1 MSIPV
6 VKFNPAAD
14 YNEALRRAA
23 SLWRVD
29 AGYWDVW
36 GRYHEASPEALRKI
50 LESLGVP
57 AGSLE
62 ELNRAH
68 EGRLLEDWKRIAPPA
83 VVSGPAAAE
92 VPLRLPESAGEAAV
106 EFTIELEGSE
116 RRHVRKEASAL
127 PVAQRAHLGGEWF
140 VEKRADLG
148 PLPLGCHEVGVTV
161 GAPHREP
168 VSARLRLIVA
178 PERAWLPPALERGE
192 RRAGLSISLYG
203 LRSERN
209 WGCGDFTDLERLAVW
224 VSRSVGG
231 AFILLN
237 PLHAIHNRQ
246 PFNTSPY
253 LPNSIFYRNFIYLDV
268 ERIEDFAASSWARAL
283 RASPRVDEEIRAL
296 REAPYVEYERV
307 ARLKRVFLKLAFRR
321 FLRDLAAG
329 SDRAA
334 EFRRFVESEGELLDR
349 YAVYCALDEG
359 MRRRNPEVWT
369 WRQWP
374 AEFQSPDSRA
384 VRCFA
389 ARHWRSVLFHKY
401 VQWQIARQLERAQQ
415 VAQQAGM
422 SIGLMHDLA
431 LATDQFGSDL
441 WAHRAFFVSGCR
453 VGAPPDDFSPNGQD
467 WAFPPPDS
475 ERHYEDG
482 YRLFQEMVRR
492 VARGGGALRIDHVM
506 RFFRLYWI
514 PEGATPAQGTYVR
527 DRHEDLLRI
536 LALESVRNRLVLVG
550 EDLGTVEPEVRQT
563 LARFGILG
571 YRVFYFEKNAHGDF
585 LRPDEYPRQAL
596 VSSTTHDLP
605 TLAGFWSGR
614 DIEAR
619 RRAGVLPG
627 EESYRRALE
636 QRRQEKQKILELLHA
651 LKLVPDHTPRRA
663 EQIPELTGELH
674 NAIIGLLAMTPCLL
688 LAINQ
693 EDLTKDPDQQNL
705 PGTTAQYPNWRH
717 KMRYSL
723 EELEN
728 SPQVA
733 DFVAML
739 RSWLIRTGR
748 FEAGRRED

>member
-1 MSIPV
+1 MSIPEV
-6 VKFNPAAD
+6 RFTPAANYD
-14 YNEALRRAA
+14 EALRRAA
-23 SLWRVD
+23 ALWRVD

-36 GRYHEASPEALRKI
+36 GYYHKATPEALRKI

-57 AGSLE
+57 AANLE
-62 ELNRAH
+62 DLNRAL
-68 EGRLLEDWKRIAPPA
+68 EQRLLAEWRRPLPPT
-83 VVSGPAAAE
+83 VVSGPGPAD
-92 VPLRLPESAGEAAV
+92 VPLRLPESMTEAAL
-106 EFTIELEGSE
+106 EFELELEGGE
-116 RRHVRKEASAL
+116 RRSFPMTIAEL
-127 PVAQRAHLGGEWF
+127 PLLRRAHLAGERF
-140 VEKRADLG
+140 VERRAPLG
-148 PLPLGCHEVGVTV
+148 CLPLGCHELTLIVR
-161 GAPHREP
+161 APAQAA

-178 PERAWLPPALERGE
+178 PERAWLPPALEQGE

-209 WGCGDFTDLERLAVW
+209 WGCGDFTDLERLALW
-224 VSRSVGG
+224 VARRLGG

-268 ERIEDFAASSWARAL
+268 ERIEEFAESSWARAL
-283 RASPRVDEEIRAL
+283 RASPRVDQEIRAL
-296 REAPYVEYERV
+296 RQAQYVEYERV
-307 ARLKRVFLKLAFRR
+307 ARLKRIFLKLAFRR
-321 FLRDLAAG
+321 FLRRLGGESA
-329 SDRAA
+329 RAA
-334 EFRRFVESEGELLDR
+334 EFRRFVGTEGELLDR
-349 YAVYCALDEG
+349 YAVYCALDEW

-374 AEFQSPDSRA
+374 AEFQNPDSDA

-401 VQWQIARQLERAQQ
+401 VQWQIASQLEGVQKSAR
-415 VAQQAGM
+415 QAGM

-431 LATDQFGSDL
+431 LATDVFGCDL
-441 WAHRAFFVSGCR
+441 WAYREFFVSGCR
-453 VGAPPDDFSPNGQD
+453 VGAPPDDFSPQGQD
-467 WAFPPPDS
+467 WAFPPPNS
-475 ERHYEDG
+475 ERHFEDG

-527 DRHEDLLRI
+527 DRHEDLIRI
-536 LALESVRNRLVLVG
+536 LALESVRSRLVLVG
-550 EDLGTVEPEVRQT
+550 EDLGTVEPEVRRT

-585 LRPDEYPRQAL
+585 LRPEEYPRQAL

-605 TLAGFWSGR
+605 TLAGFWTGR

-619 RRAGVLPG
+619 RLAGVLPN
-627 EESYRRALE
+627 EESYRRARE
-636 QRRQEKQKILELLHA
+636 QRRAEKQKILDLLRA
-651 LKLVPDHTPRRA
+651 LKLVPEHTPRQA
-663 EQIPELTGELH
+663 DQIPELTGELH
-674 NAIIGLLAMTPCLL
+674 NGIAGFLAMTPCLL

-705 PGTTAQYPNWRH
+705 PGTTAQYPNWRR

-739 RSWLIRTGR
+739 RSWLSRTGR
-748 FEAGRRED
+748 CEAGRREG